1 MSICLLMHVT
11 WQLLGHVWAPARSIV
26 QLKIRTCRRACA
38 CLQFYAKYGGKTIVL
53 ARFVPIIRTFAPFV
67 AGVGAMHYP
76 RFLAFNVAGA
86 LIWTVLFTGRSASFA
101 CPALQLV
108 GWPMSSSLPLPE
120 LQL

>member
-1 MSICLLMHVT
+1 MLRQGVI
-11 WQLLGHVWAPARSIV
+11 GRSA
-26 QLKIRTCRRACA
+26 QHLPHSSDTAWP

-86 LIWTVLFTGRSASFA
+86 LIWTFLFTGKLVYLLHIVPCSCADAAAGIGGTRLRS
-101 CPALQLV
+101 V
-108 GWPMSSSLPLPE
+108 
-120 LQL
+120 